1 MTYVTRR
8 PGESFNSMLK
18 RFRKRVNRDR
28 IKSELRK
35 RRYFITKGEKD
46 RIAQRKAERKARKRL
61 RKNRHRSRW

>member
-1 MTYVTRR
+1 
-8 PGESFNSMLK
+8 MLK

-61 RKNRHRSRW
+61 RKTRRRNSW

>member
-1 MTYVTRR
+1 
-8 PGESFNSMLK
+8 
-18 RFRKRVNRDR
+18 VNRDR

-61 RKNRHRSRW
+61 RKNRRRNRW

>member
-8 PGESFNSMLK
+8 SGESFNSMFK

-46 RIAQRKAERKARKRL
+46 RIAHRKAERKARQRL
-61 RKNRHRSRW
+61 RKNQSRNRW